1 MFFFA
6 DTHCLEEIDADM
18 LPEWKDKKVPE
29 IAKYYWKMKQASHS
43 GHPQLTQYCKCMAA
57 QLRCHAG
64 FLLCLRRFWLSS
76 QGSMQDSCCVRC
88 SGISAEVPCRILAV
102 V

>member
-43 GHPQLTQYCKCMAA
+43 GHHSST
-57 QLRCHAG
+57 HAV
-64 FLLCLRRFWLSS
+64 L
-76 QGSMQDSCCVRC
+76 QMHGS
-88 SGISAEVPCRILAV
+88 SAEVPCRILAV
-102 V
+102 SEKVLAFQPRFHAGFLLCQMFWHLS